1 MISCREH
8 DKGPD
13 ELSVVLRQ
21 LMDGDFDFTISLLGN
36 HTTDIPGM
44 NLVDNNDCLSITVD
58 IESFKELIPKLG
70 ARLLHSDHVPTDC
83 YWEIIS
89 KADVVVSTAQ
99 HEFFGVAMYAI
110 FVLCRMLG
118 RIMFNVF
125 PGWRLFMQVAILC
138 VLIDWCIQ
146 NYIQVC
152 GLFGSQY
159 FNCVTL

>member
-1 MISCREH
+1 MLLYIVLLFSGTQELFETPNTTVISCREH

-21 LMDGDFDFTISLLGN
+21 LMDGDFNFTISLLGS

-44 NLVDNNDCLSITVD
+44 NLVDNNNCLSINVD

-70 ARLLHSDHVPTDC
+70 ARLLHSDHVPTDS

-110 FVLCRMLG
+110 CVLCRMLG
-118 RIMFNVF
+118 RIVFNVF
-125 PGWRLFMQVAILC
+125 QDGGFSCRLLSFV
-138 VLIDWCIQ
+138 
-146 NYIQVC
+146 
-152 GLFGSQY
+152 S
-159 FNCVTL
+159 